1 MTSDLVELL
10 TCPVDGASP
19 LRLRSVAASHSN
31 QIETGSLTCPSCG
44 REYPILDG
52 IPCLL
57 PDPTLLPEHEA
68 REKERERTQR
78 DREAGIYDLNRS
90 LRLLSLAEIPA
101 TLRRLQ
107 PAPSDT
113 VLEIGCGTG
122 RFTRHLASRCRRVVA
137 VDYSL
142 ASLRRARAKVP
153 RPEVQFLQADASFLP
168 LAERSADRALS
179 CQMLEHLPTPE
190 ARERALAGIAK
201 ALRPAGRIVVS
212 AYWHSPFT
220 RWFGEREGHHSDAI
234 YFYRFDRREFQALLQ
249 PWFEVESLT
258 GALIYILLARGSR
271 RAHPGTA

>member
-19 LRLRSVAASHSN
+19 LRLTTTAAPGSD
-31 QIETGSLTCPSCG
+31 QIESGSLTCPTCG
-44 REYPILDG
+44 REYPIAAG

-57 PDPTLLPEHEA
+57 PDPELLPRHEA

-78 DREAGIYDLNRS
+78 DREAGIYDLNRP

-107 PAPSDT
+107 PGRSDT
-113 VLEIGCGTG
+113 ILEIGCGTG
-122 RFTRHLASRCRRVVA
+122 RFTRHLVGRCRRVVA

-142 ASLRRARAKVP
+142 ESLRIARAKIP
-153 RPEVQFLQADASFLP
+153 QLEVQFLQADASFLP

-190 ARERALAGIAK
+190 ARERALAGIAR
-201 ALRPAGRIVVS
+201 ALRPGGRVVVS
-212 AYWHSPFT
+212 AYWYSPFA

-271 RAHPGTA
+271 RANPGTA

>member
-19 LRLRSVAASHSN
+19 LRLTSAAAPGSDP
-31 QIETGSLTCPSCG
+31 IETGSLTCPECG
-44 REYPILDG
+44 REYPIAEG

-57 PDPTLLPEHEA
+57 PDPSLLPRHEA
-68 REKERERTQR
+68 EEKERERNQR
-78 DREAGIYDLNRS
+78 DREAGIYDRNRS

-107 PAPSDT
+107 PQRSDT

-122 RFTRHLASRCRRVVA
+122 RFTRHLAARCRRVVA
-137 VDYSL
+137 VDYSRE
-142 ASLRRARAKVP
+142 SLRRARAKIP
-153 RPEVQFLQADASFLP
+153 QLEVQFLQADASFLP

-190 ARERALAGIAK
+190 ARERALAGIAR
-201 ALRPAGRIVVS
+201 ALRPGGRVVVS

-271 RAHPGTA
+271 RANPGTA